1 MLAFAAGG
9 SGDRVSSNGPPGTA
23 CINRNARIET
33 VTTATTSPLVRP
45 RRYRAVTRLPAYA
58 QRLSTKLADVFG
70 DVHGLV
76 ERAEP
81 VPAGPVPGRDADLVR
96 GQRLSAQVRLQHRG
110 NRVADG
116 LAQGPLV
123 AQP

>member
-76 ERAEP
+76 ECARLLPAEQ
-81 VPAGPVPGRDADLVR
+81 VPGRDARLVR
-96 GQRLSAQVRLQHRG
+96 GDAIP
-110 NRVADG
+110 A
-116 LAQGPLV
+116 
-123 AQP
+123 